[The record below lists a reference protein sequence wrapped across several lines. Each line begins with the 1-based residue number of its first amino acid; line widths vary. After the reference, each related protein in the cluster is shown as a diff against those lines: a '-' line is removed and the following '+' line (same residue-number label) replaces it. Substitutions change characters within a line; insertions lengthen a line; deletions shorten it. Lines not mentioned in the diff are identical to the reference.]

1 MIDEKSASVS
11 NADQRK
17 MTLGIV
23 GGGRGGLEMLKLLAD
38 SELVAVA
45 YMVDQDPRAIGMVEA
60 KARSIATHTDLV
72 ATMKRHR
79 TDFIIEA
86 TGSAKVTEIITQ
98 NLTGET
104 ELISSKASL
113 MLFTVLNESRKKAN
127 QTVFEEISTLSEEIS
142 QNAMAVQNALAD
154 ITQVAFD
161 LKVLAINAAIEAAR
175 AGDSGRA
182 FSVVADAVKGT
193 ANEAREMV
201 ERVESVNNNNVLMSK
216 KLEALLDKLH

>member
-1 MIDEKSASVS
+1 MS
-11 NADQRK
+11 NDNQQK

-38 SELVAVA
+38 SDLVEVA
-45 YMVDQDPRAIGMVEA
+45 YVVDQDPRAVGMVDA
-60 KARSIATHTDLV
+60 KARGVATYTDLV
-72 ATMKRHR
+72 VTLRRHR

-113 MLFTVLNESRKKAN
+113 MLFNVLNESRKKAN

-154 ITQVAFD
+154 ITQVAFN

-175 AGDSGRA
+175 AGDCGRA

-193 ANEAREMV
+193 ANEARDMV

>member
-1 MIDEKSASVS
+1 M
-11 NADQRK
+11 QK

-23 GGGRGGLEMLKLLAD
+23 GGGHGGLEMLKLLAD
-38 SELVAVA
+38 SALVEVA
-45 YMVDQDPRAIGMVEA
+45 YMIDQDPKALGMVEA
-60 KARSIATHTDLV
+60 KSRGIATHTDLV
-72 ATMKRHR
+72 ATLRRHH

-86 TGSAKVTEIITQ
+86 TGSAKVTEIINQ

-113 MLFTVLNESRKKAN
+113 MLFNVLNESRKKAN

-142 QNAMAVQNALAD
+142 QNAMEVQDALTD
-154 ITQVAFD
+154 ITQVAFS

-175 AGDSGRA
+175 AGESGRA

-193 ANEAREMV
+193 SNEARDMV
-201 ERVESVNNNNVLMSK
+201 ERVESVNNNNVLMSQ
-216 KLEALLDKLH
+216 KLELLLEKLH